1 MGFSAGGAE
10 NRAVK
15 VTVPDLISMKKR
27 GEKIAC
33 LTAYDF
39 LMARLLDECGID
51 LILVGD
57 SVGMVIAG
65 YETTLPVTLEDIL
78 YHTRAAA
85 RGISRALL
93 VADLPFLSYQCSIA
107 QAVENAGR
115 CLKEG
120 GAEAVKLE
128 GGRSVA
134 ETVARLVEVG
144 IPVMGHLGLTPQ
156 SIHSFGGYKVRG
168 KERTEAERLLED
180 AQILQEAGIFALV
193 LEKVPAELARK
204 ITESLDIPTIGIGA
218 GPYCDG
224 QILVTHD
231 MLGIFEE
238 FKPKFVRRYAE
249 LAQTMRD
256 AFRRYVADVKSVR
269 FPSEDESY

>member
-1 MGFSAGGAE
+1 
-10 NRAVK
+10 
-15 VTVPDLISMKKR
+15 
-27 GEKIAC
+27 
-33 LTAYDF
+33 
-39 LMARLLDECGID
+39 
-51 LILVGD
+51 
-57 SVGMVIAG
+57 
-65 YETTLPVTLEDIL
+65 
-78 YHTRAAA
+78 
-85 RGISRALL
+85 
-93 VADLPFLSYQCSIA
+93 
-107 QAVENAGR
+107 
-115 CLKEG
+115 
-120 GAEAVKLE
+120 
-128 GGRSVA
+128 
-134 ETVARLVEVG
+134 
-144 IPVMGHLGLTPQ
+144 
-156 SIHSFGGYKVRG
+156 
-168 KERTEAERLLED
+168 LED